1 MKIFK
6 VLEVTNEFN
15 NSSSYTVSCVV
26 KNMLTGEIISINQ
39 ENASGLELKII
50 DKVDNFDLNENDEFI
65 IRDQSESLF
74 YINGMEK
81 LEKFI
86 DNNFE
91 TFSNFTMSEVEE
103 YNVNQFDDDVIE
115 YLKNCFRSRFD
126 YRNICVYLVSDKNK
140 IYVENM
146 S

>member
-1 MKIFK
+1 
-6 VLEVTNEFN
+6 
-15 NSSSYTVSCVV
+15 
-26 KNMLTGEIISINQ
+26 
-39 ENASGLELKII
+39 
-50 DKVDNFDLNENDEFI
+50 
-65 IRDQSESLF
+65 
-74 YINGMEK
+74 MEK

-91 TFSNFTMSEVEE
+91 TFINFTMSEVEE
-103 YNVNQFDDDVIE
+103 YNVDKFDDDVIE

>member
-1 MKIFK
+1 
-6 VLEVTNEFN
+6 
-15 NSSSYTVSCVV
+15 
-26 KNMLTGEIISINQ
+26 
-39 ENASGLELKII
+39 
-50 DKVDNFDLNENDEFI
+50 
-65 IRDQSESLF
+65 
-74 YINGMEK
+74 MEK

-91 TFSNFTMSEVEE
+91 TFINFTMSEVEE
-103 YNVNQFDDDVIE
+103 YNVDQFDDDVID

-126 YRNICVYLVSDKNK
+126 YRDICIYLVSDKNK

>member
-1 MKIFK
+1 
-6 VLEVTNEFN
+6 
-15 NSSSYTVSCVV
+15 
-26 KNMLTGEIISINQ
+26 
-39 ENASGLELKII
+39 
-50 DKVDNFDLNENDEFI
+50 
-65 IRDQSESLF
+65 
-74 YINGMEK
+74 MEK

-91 TFSNFTMSEVEE
+91 TFINFTMSEVEE
-103 YNVNQFDDDVIE
+103 YNVNVFDDEIIE

>member
-1 MKIFK
+1 
-6 VLEVTNEFN
+6 
-15 NSSSYTVSCVV
+15 
-26 KNMLTGEIISINQ
+26 
-39 ENASGLELKII
+39 
-50 DKVDNFDLNENDEFI
+50 
-65 IRDQSESLF
+65 
-74 YINGMEK
+74 MEK

-91 TFSNFTMSEVEE
+91 IFSNFTMSEVEE

-140 IYVENM
+140 IFVENM

>member
-1 MKIFK
+1 
-6 VLEVTNEFN
+6 
-15 NSSSYTVSCVV
+15 
-26 KNMLTGEIISINQ
+26 
-39 ENASGLELKII
+39 
-50 DKVDNFDLNENDEFI
+50 
-65 IRDQSESLF
+65 
-74 YINGMEK
+74 MEK

-91 TFSNFTMSEVEE
+91 TFINFTMSEVEE
-103 YNVNQFDDDVIE
+103 YNVDQFDDDVIE

-126 YRNICVYLVSDKNK
+126 YRNICMYLVSEKNK

>member
-1 MKIFK
+1 
-6 VLEVTNEFN
+6 
-15 NSSSYTVSCVV
+15 
-26 KNMLTGEIISINQ
+26 
-39 ENASGLELKII
+39 
-50 DKVDNFDLNENDEFI
+50 
-65 IRDQSESLF
+65 
-74 YINGMEK
+74 MEK

-91 TFSNFTMSEVEE
+91 IFSNFTMSEVEE

>member
-1 MKIFK
+1 
-6 VLEVTNEFN
+6 
-15 NSSSYTVSCVV
+15 
-26 KNMLTGEIISINQ
+26 
-39 ENASGLELKII
+39 
-50 DKVDNFDLNENDEFI
+50 
-65 IRDQSESLF
+65 
-74 YINGMEK
+74 MEK

-91 TFSNFTMSEVEE
+91 TFINFTMSEVEE
-103 YNVNQFDDDVIE
+103 YNVDQFDDDVVE

>member
-1 MKIFK
+1 MK
-6 VLEVTNEFN
+6 
-15 NSSSYTVSCVV
+15 
-26 KNMLTGEIISINQ
+26 
-39 ENASGLELKII
+39 
-50 DKVDNFDLNENDEFI
+50 
-65 IRDQSESLF
+65 
-74 YINGMEK
+74 K

-91 TFSNFTMSEVEE
+91 IFSNFTMSEVEE
-103 YNVNQFDDDVIE
+103 YDVDDLAFDDEVID

>member
-1 MKIFK
+1 
-6 VLEVTNEFN
+6 
-15 NSSSYTVSCVV
+15 
-26 KNMLTGEIISINQ
+26 
-39 ENASGLELKII
+39 
-50 DKVDNFDLNENDEFI
+50 
-65 IRDQSESLF
+65 
-74 YINGMEK
+74 MEK